1 MGNIVGS
8 AVSNIL
14 GAFSLGLLFHRNDGE
29 EILFDKSSKI
39 YSLLLLLLTI
49 FIAVLMGFGH
59 ENMWTIVGGV
69 VIGLFVVYVGSIAWV
84 ISKGRIR
91 APELSDSDTSDDE
104 IEDNAWEEHNGP
116 IEGAGSRTRAQ
127 VNAAIQRAGNDSASS
142 TDNTNIDQHPLTAA
156 RAGAGTDSS
165 EPPPQLSASTSS
177 FLGPSNSPNH
187 SLLYHVA
194 FLAFGFLALVLSSYV
209 LSHAAS
215 NLVDELGISDV
226 LFGVVIL
233 SIATTIPEKFVAIV
247 SGFRGQAGIMVANTV
262 GSNVFLLS
270 LCMGILWV
278 GTAGAFDQ
286 GSVNATEL
294 GVMLGSIAA
303 MTLTVW
309 FGARWVRWIGGV
321 MLGAYIT
328 FMILEFTLIR
338 RV

>member
-1 MGNIVGS
+1 
-8 AVSNIL
+8 
-14 GAFSLGLLFHRNDGE
+14 
-29 EILFDKSSKI
+29 
-39 YSLLLLLLTI
+39 
-49 FIAVLMGFGH
+49 
-59 ENMWTIVGGV
+59 MWRIVGGV

-104 IEDNAWEEHNGP
+104 SEDNPWQEHNWA
-116 IEGAGSRTRAQ
+116 IEGSSSRTRAQ

-142 TDNTNIDQHPLTAA
+142 ADNTDVDQQPLTAA
-156 RAGAGTDSS
+156 RSGAGTALS
-165 EPPPQLSASTSS
+165 EPPSRLSASSASS
-177 FLGPSNSPNH
+177 LGPSNSPNH
-187 SLLYHVA
+187 SLLYHAA

-233 SIATTIPEKFVAIV
+233 SIATTIPEKFVAVV
-247 SGFRGQAGIMVANTV
+247 SGFRGHAGIMLANTV
-262 GSNVFLLS
+262 GSNIFLLS
-270 LCMGILWV
+270 LCMGVLWV
-278 GTAGAFDQ
+278 GTAGEFDQ

-294 GVMLGSIAA
+294 GLMLGSTAA

-309 FGARWVRWIGGV
+309 FGARWMRWIGGG

-338 RV
+338 KV